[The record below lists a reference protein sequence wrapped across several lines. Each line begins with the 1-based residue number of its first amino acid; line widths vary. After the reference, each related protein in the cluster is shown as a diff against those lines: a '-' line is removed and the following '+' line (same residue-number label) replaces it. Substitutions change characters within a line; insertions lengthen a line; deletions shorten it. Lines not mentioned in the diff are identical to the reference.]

1 MDKATFI
8 KKAAL
13 MQPLYVP
20 NQAVKQQLARVNLI
34 AVVGPTGTGKT
45 TIMEHSG
52 LPFVT
57 SDVTRLPRKG
67 EDNGIDY
74 NFRSD
79 YDKMLHELEAGNYVQ
94 FVVNPN
100 GEFYG
105 TKASSYPSSG
115 PCTMSIVATAVQSFE
130 KLGFQVVLPVYIIP
144 PTYNEWMRRIKT
156 HRDKDLP
163 ERLVEAKVSLET
175 ALAMVDFKFIIN
187 DDLLLACDTFRNIA
201 HGKSDGSNGQGKA
214 RQAALQ
220 LLTGIEDSN
229 LVRSLDQL

>member
-1 MDKATFI
+1 
-8 KKAAL
+8 

-20 NQAVKQQLARVNLI
+20 SQTVKQQLARVNLI
-34 AVVGPTGTGKT
+34 AVVGPTGAGKT
-45 TIMEHSG
+45 TIIEHSG

-57 SDVTRLPRKG
+57 SDVTRQPRKG
-67 EDNGIDY
+67 EDNGVDY

-79 YDKMLHELEAGNYVQ
+79 YETIMKELEAGEYVQ
-94 FVVNPN
+94 YVVNPN

-105 TKASSYPSSG
+105 TKASSYPESG
-115 PCTMSIVATAVQSFE
+115 PCTMAIVATVVPPFE

-144 PTYNEWMRRIKT
+144 PSYDEWMRRIKT

-163 ERLVEAKVSLET
+163 ERLVEAKISLET
-175 ALAMVDFKFIIN
+175 ALATVDFKFIIN
-187 DDLLLACDTFRNIA
+187 DDLLTACETFRKIA
-201 HGKSDGSNGQGKA
+201 HGKTDGSEGQGKA

-229 LVRSLDQL
+229 LVRSLGQL

>member
-1 MDKATFI
+1 
-8 KKAAL
+8 

-20 NQAVKQQLARVNLI
+20 SQAVKQQLARVNLI
-34 AVVGPTGTGKT
+34 AVVGPTGVGKT

-57 SDVTRLPRKG
+57 SDVTRKPRKG
-67 EDNGIDY
+67 EDNGVDY

-79 YDKMLHELEAGNYVQ
+79 YDTMMKELEAGDYVQ

-105 TKASSYPSSG
+105 TKSSSYPASG
-115 PCTMSIVATAVQSFE
+115 PCTMSIVATTVPLFE
-130 KLGFQVVLPVYIIP
+130 RLGFQVVLPVYIIP
-144 PTYNEWMRRIKT
+144 PSYNEWMRRIKT

-163 ERLVEAKVSLET
+163 ERLVEAKMSLET
-175 ALAMVDFKFIIN
+175 ALATIDFKFIIN
-187 DDLLLACDTFRNIA
+187 DDLLAACETFRNIA
-201 HGKSDGSNGQGKA
+201 HGKSDGSSGQGKA

-220 LLTGIEDSN
+220 LLAGIEDSN
-229 LVRSLDQL
+229 LVRSLGQL